1 MTVIILKA
9 MCTQHKAVMMS
20 ERLYGIDHSQTI
32 TDYVSLNYYNFF
44 YIK

>member
-1 MTVIILKA
+1 

-32 TDYVSLNYYNFF
+32 TDYVRLIFS
-44 YIK
+44 